1 MSFFSGSMTD
11 KLKLSYYWETK
22 MINQRIEQLK
32 ADFNRFTEWEG
43 RYKHLIDLGKKMP
56 AMPEAL
62 KTEENKV
69 KGCQSQ
75 VWLHA
80 ELVGDKVHFCADSD
94 ASIVKGIVALLVSVY
109 SDSTPDEILATKPT
123 FLEDIGLREHL
134 SMSRANGLT
143 SMVKQISF
151 YAMAFKAKLQ
161 MSKQ

>member
-1 MSFFSGSMTD
+1 MID
-11 KLKLSYYWETK
+11 QRIHKLKE
-22 MINQRIEQLK
+22 
-32 ADFNRFTEWEG
+32 DFKSFGEWEA

-56 AMPEAL
+56 VMNDEF
-62 KTEENKV
+62 KTEENKI

-75 VWLHA
+75 VWLYA
-80 ELVGDKVHFCADSD
+80 SLVGDRIHFSADSD
-94 ASIVKGIVALLVSVY
+94 ASIVKGIVALLVYVY
-109 SDSTPDEILATKPT
+109 SESTPDEILSTKPT

-143 SMVKQISF
+143 AMVKQISF

>member
-1 MSFFSGSMTD
+1 
-11 KLKLSYYWETK
+11 
-22 MINQRIEQLK
+22 
-32 ADFNRFTEWEG
+32 
-43 RYKHLIDLGKKMP
+43 
-56 AMPEAL
+56 
-62 KTEENKV
+62 V

-80 ELVGDKVHFCADSD
+80 ELAGDRVHFSADSD
-94 ASIVKGIVALLVSVY
+94 ASIVKGIVALLVYVY
-109 SDSTPDEILATKPT
+109 SDSTPDEILMTKPT

-161 MSKQ
+161 MSKL

>member
-1 MSFFSGSMTD
+1 
-11 KLKLSYYWETK
+11 
-22 MINQRIEQLK
+22 MINQRIEKLK
-32 ADFNRFTEWEG
+32 TDFKNFGEWEA
-43 RYKHLIDLGKKMP
+43 RYKHLIELGKKMP
-56 AMPEAL
+56 PMNEEF
-62 KTEENKV
+62 KTEDNKV

-80 ELVGDKVHFCADSD
+80 ELIGDKVHFSADSD
-94 ASIVKGIVALLVSVY
+94 ASIVKGIVALLVYVY
-109 SDSTPDEILATKPT
+109 SDSTPDEILMTKPT

-161 MSKQ
+161 MSNH